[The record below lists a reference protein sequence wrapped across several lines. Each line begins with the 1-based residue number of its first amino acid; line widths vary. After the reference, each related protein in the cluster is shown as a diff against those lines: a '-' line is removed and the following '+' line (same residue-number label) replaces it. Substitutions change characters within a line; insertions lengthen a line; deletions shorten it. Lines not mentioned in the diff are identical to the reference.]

1 MELYILNDNF
11 EKVAVIDEVNS
22 LVWKKC
28 FNDVGYCEI
37 YTLFDKNLL
46 DVLQKGFYITRQDD
60 DMVCQVVKITIET
73 NVEQGDFLIV
83 YATDIKSI
91 LNRRIIWNDINFSGR
106 ACDFIKKII
115 NDNIINPK
123 TSARQITNFIFDDS
137 NFTDV
142 EFNKIVNYATKKDNV
157 LNTIMQVCNDYG
169 YGFKITLD
177 ENNNFV
183 FKLLHRIDKSKKELN
198 EYVEFSSDFSNL
210 ISTNYEETDEEY
222 KNAVL
227 VGGEKQDNNQKFVS
241 VSNASGL
248 DRRELY
254 QDSGVSKTYT
264 DDSGVEHTYTDD
276 EYEEVLKN
284 VGKVALSN
292 NRRKQSFTGEV
303 DTIDNYVYK
312 KDYNVGDIV
321 KVKNEYGLENEATI
335 VSVIE
340 SEDIDNGYECEP
352 QFEYIEIIESQQTAN
367 ILTEDSLTLTT
378 EYNVALEL
386 EENTTETIKQSKKI
400 SELTEITDLKD
411 DGCFPLVQ
419 DDSTRKISFKTLKNE
434 LSTELNDY
442 NTLINKPKINSIEL
456 VDNKSFEDLGLKG
469 LEEVDILSAIEEAE
483 KV

>member
-60 DMVCQVVKITIET
+60 DMVCQVVKITIAT

>member
-37 YTLFDKNLL
+37 YTLLDKNLL
-46 DVLQKGFYITRQDD
+46 DVLQKGYYIIRQDD
-60 DMVCQVVKITIET
+60 DMVCQIVKITIET
-73 NVEQGDFLIV
+73 DVEQGDFLIV

-106 ACDFIKKII
+106 VCDFIKKII
-115 NDNIINPK
+115 DDNIINPK
-123 TSARQITNFIFDDS
+123 TNARQITNFIFDDS
-137 NFTDV
+137 NFNDV

-157 LNTIMQVCNDYG
+157 LNIIMQVCNDHG

-177 ENNNFV
+177 QNNNFI

-264 DDSGVEHTYTDD
+264 DDSGIEHTYTDD

-303 DTIDNYVYK
+303 DTIDNYIYK

-321 KVKNEYGLENEATI
+321 KVKNEYNLENEATI

-340 SEDIDNGYECEP
+340 SEDVDNGYECEP
-352 QFEYIEIIESQQTAN
+352 QFEYIEIIESQQTSN

-419 DDSTRKISFKTLKNE
+419 DNSTRKVSFKTLKNE
-434 LSTELNDY
+434 LSIELSDY

-456 VDNKSFEDLGLKG
+456 VDDKSFEDLGLKG
-469 LEEVDILSAIEEAE
+469 LEEADILSAIEDAE